1 MERREL
7 KTKSFRKV
15 LTTSATCIV
24 LATSFAGG
32 TLRVWA
38 DKYYGWNDIDSRSE
52 SPFFL
57 YVTPVTESQRKRDII
72 VYCFNRNLDW
82 PTNWESYV
90 PKPSDLPI
98 YNKLTGT
105 AELFKSKATKPRE
118 VADIEKS
125 LVSVLSKGYPSH
137 NLSQFN
143 INEESARK
151 VTQLAIWYFSDSLTD
166 PQSVLH
172 TKLNTDEE
180 KAFQY
185 LIKEDHVVSNKTL
198 DLYIHE
204 AGYTKYQNLL
214 GSTLIP
220 KTPEKPSS
228 ESVTQSNLILLEQ
241 ENHSGTISGGSGNTE
256 TEENTPHL
264 MGIGGGLAGE
274 SGENTPKP
282 GETGGHSP
290 IVEENYGSTEEF
302 HGNSEIISETED
314 TNPGIILGGSGNVE
328 THEDTR
334 NPHLMG
340 LGGGLAGESGETT
353 PKPGQTGGHGPIIE
367 TTEDTQK
374 GMSGQSGGTIE
385 SENTKKPE
393 VMIGGQGQTIETT
406 EDTQKGMSG
415 QSGGTIESEN
425 TKKPEVMIG
434 GQGQT
439 IETTE
444 DTQKGM
450 SGQSGGTI
458 ESEDTKKPEVMIGG
472 QGQII
477 DFSENTQ
484 SGMSGQS
491 GDTTVIEDTKK
502 SEIIIG
508 GQGQII
514 DFSEDTQPG
523 MSGQS
528 GGTTIVEDT
537 KKPTPKPKPAP
548 APIVNDEKPNKGTQ
562 LPQTND
568 MKQLTLSIIGAM
580 SMLLVLCLSLFKRP
594 SKKD

>member
-1 MERREL
+1 M

-38 DKYYGWNDIDSRSE
+38 EQLYYGWNDGTRQY

-57 YVTPVTESQRKRDII
+57 YATPTTESQRKLETI
-72 VYCFNRNLDW
+72 VYCFNRNNHW
-82 PTNWESYV
+82 PDNWESSRTS
-90 PKPSDLPI
+90 PTSLPL
-98 YNKLTGT
+98 YNKEVGT
-105 AELFKSKATKPRE
+105 NELFKKTATTPKKS
-118 VADIEKS
+118 DKLIES
-125 LVSVLSKGYPSH
+125 LIVVLSKGYPNVKH
-137 NLSQFN
+137 IENLREDQS
-143 INEESARK
+143 RK
-151 VTQLAIWYFSDSLTD
+151 ITQLAIWYFSDSFSKEHFRTTYGLTSKED
-166 PQSVLH
+166 QALQ
-172 TKLNTDEE
+172 N
-180 KAFQY
+180 
-185 LIKEDHVVSNKTL
+185 LIKAGENPDLSEAQKKQTL
-198 DLYIHE
+198 DLYIYKSGGT
-204 AGYTKYQNLL
+204 GYSGGYQNLL

-220 KTPEKPSS
+220 RIDGFGGQNHHKLDGLKGELPGLSGEAGAPEKPG
-228 ESVTQSNLILLEQ
+228 TFGKNDKPLNGLE
-241 ENHSGTISGGSGNTE
+241 GGKTDLPDGEKGEAGPPATPQKPNDPLQGLEGGN
-256 TEENTPHL
+256 
-264 MGIGGGLAGE
+264 
-274 SGENTPKP
+274 
-282 GETGGHSP
+282 SP
-290 IVEENYGSTEEF
+290 IVEQNYGSTEGY
-302 HGNSEIISETED
+302 HGQSGILEETED
-314 TNPGIILGGSGNVE
+314 TNPPGIILGGSGNVE

-334 NPHLMG
+334 DPHLMG

-353 PKPGQTGGHGPIIE
+353 PKPGQT
-367 TTEDTQK
+367 
-374 GMSGQSGGTIE
+374 
-385 SENTKKPE
+385 
-393 VMIGGQGQTIETT
+393 
-406 EDTQKGMSG
+406 
-415 QSGGTIESEN
+415 
-425 TKKPEVMIG
+425 G

-502 SEIIIG
+502 SEIITG

-537 KKPTPKPKPAP
+537 QKPTPKPKPAP

-562 LPQTND
+562 LPQTSD

>member
-1 MERREL
+1 M

-38 DKYYGWNDIDSRSE
+38 EQLYYGWNDGTRQS
-52 SPFFL
+52 SPYFL
-57 YVTPVTESQRKRDII
+57 YVTPTEKPIRSTDIKYI
-72 VYCFNRNLDW
+72 VYCFNRNKKW
-82 PTNWESYV
+82 PDNWEEV
-90 PKPSDLPI
+90 NIRKNPTELKLPI
-98 YNKLTGT
+98 YDKKEGT
-105 AELFKSKATKPRE
+105 NELFVHEASKPRAT
-118 VADIEKS
+118 VNMDKS
-125 LVSVLSKGYPSH
+125 LVAILSKGFP
-137 NLSQFN
+137 NNTELLSKYMLTN
-143 INEESARK
+143 ESARI
-151 VTQLAIWYFSDSLTD
+151 VTQLAIWYFSDSENNPESVIT
-166 PQSVLH
+166 QS
-172 TKLNTDEE
+172 LNQKELE
-180 KAFQY
+180 ALKY
-185 LIKEDHVVSNKTL
+185 LIEVGKNPQLSEAEQKQTL
-198 DLYIHE
+198 DIYVYNSG
-204 AGYTKYQNLL
+204 GYYGRDYQNLL
-214 GSTLIP
+214 GSSLIP
-220 KTPEKPSS
+220 KKEKPSS

-290 IVEENYGSTEEF
+290 IVEENYGSTEGY
-302 HGNSEIISETED
+302 HGQSGILEETED
-314 TNPGIILGGSGNVE
+314 TNPPGITLGGSGNVE

-334 NPHLMG
+334 DPHLMG

-353 PKPGQTGGHGPIIE
+353 PKPGETGGHGPIIE
-367 TTEDTQK
+367 TTEDTQH
-374 GMSGQSGGTIE
+374 GMSGNSGGAVE
-385 SENTKKPE
+385 SEDTKKPE
-393 VMIGGQGQTIETT
+393 VL
-406 EDTQKGMSG
+406 
-415 QSGGTIESEN
+415 
-425 TKKPEVMIG
+425 IG

-537 KKPTPKPKPAP
+537 KKPTPKPKPSP

>member
-38 DKYYGWNDIDSRSE
+38 EQLYYGWNDGTRQN

-57 YVTPVTESQRKRDII
+57 YVSPKNAPKRELKDDYV
-72 VYCFNRNLDW
+72 VYCFNRDREWPENWYDGKTFEETQLDYKFKL
-82 PTNWESYV
+82 PLYQKLKGN
-90 PKPSDLPI
+90 SDV
-98 YNKLTGT
+98 
-105 AELFKSKATKPRE
+105 FKHNASNPRP
-118 VADIEKS
+118 VSNIEKS
-125 LVSVLSKGYPSH
+125 LVTVLMKGYPTVKKIQG
-137 NLSQFN
+137 LS
-143 INEESARK
+143 ETSSRK
-151 VTQLAIWYFSDSLTD
+151 ITQLAIWFFSDSQNDPDAYLQPSEKLTR
-166 PQSVLH
+166 
-172 TKLNTDEE
+172 EE
-180 KAFQY
+180 RTAFNSLVEEGKKAGETLGSTGNY
-185 LIKEDHVVSNKTL
+185 TL
-198 DLYIHE
+198 DIYITTDKN
-204 AGYTKYQNLL
+204 YNQKQYQNLL
-214 GSTLIP
+214 GSHVIP
-220 KTPEKPSS
+220 KKDNTP
-228 ESVTQSNLILLEQ
+228 NL
-241 ENHSGTISGGSGNTE
+241 HGSGPKLNGE
-256 TEENTPHL
+256 
-264 MGIGGGLAGE
+264 IGGKTEFPNSIG
-274 SGENTPKP
+274 
-282 GETGGHSP
+282 GETRYPNDEKGEAGPPTTPQKPNDPLQGLEGGHSP
-290 IVEENYGSTEEF
+290 IVEQNYGSTEGY
-302 HGNSEIISETED
+302 HGQSGILEETED
-314 TNPGIILGGSGNVE
+314 TNPPGITLGGSGNVE

-353 PKPGQTGGHGPIIE
+353 PKPEEIGGHGPI
-367 TTEDTQK
+367 
-374 GMSGQSGGTIE
+374 
-385 SENTKKPE
+385 
-393 VMIGGQGQTIETT
+393 IETT

-562 LPQTND
+562 LPQTSEF
-568 MKQLTLSIIGAM
+568 KQLTLSIIGAM
-580 SMLLVLCLSLFKRP
+580 SMLLVLGLSLFKRP
-594 SKKD
+594 PKKD

>member
-1 MERREL
+1 M

-38 DKYYGWNDIDSRSE
+38 EQLYYGWNDGTRQY

-57 YVTPVTESQRKRDII
+57 YATPTTESQRKLETI
-72 VYCFNRNLDW
+72 VYCFNRNNHW
-82 PTNWESYV
+82 PDNWESSRTS
-90 PKPSDLPI
+90 PTSLPL
-98 YNKLTGT
+98 YNKEVGT
-105 AELFKSKATKPRE
+105 NELFKKTATTPKKS
-118 VADIEKS
+118 DKLIES
-125 LVSVLSKGYPSH
+125 LIVVLSKGYPNVKH
-137 NLSQFN
+137 IENLREDQS
-143 INEESARK
+143 RK
-151 VTQLAIWYFSDSLTD
+151 ITQLAIWYFSDSFSKEHFRTTYGLTSKED
-166 PQSVLH
+166 QALQ
-172 TKLNTDEE
+172 N
-180 KAFQY
+180 
-185 LIKEDHVVSNKTL
+185 LIKAGENPDLSEAQKKQTL
-198 DLYIHE
+198 DLYIYKSGGT
-204 AGYTKYQNLL
+204 GYSGGYQNLL

-220 KTPEKPSS
+220 RIDGFGGQNHHKLDGLKGELPGLSGEAGAPEKPG
-228 ESVTQSNLILLEQ
+228 TFGKNDKPLNGLE
-241 ENHSGTISGGSGNTE
+241 GGKTDLPDGEKGEAGPPATPQKPNDPLQGLEGGN
-256 TEENTPHL
+256 
-264 MGIGGGLAGE
+264 
-274 SGENTPKP
+274 
-282 GETGGHSP
+282 SP
-290 IVEENYGSTEEF
+290 IVEQNYGSTEGY
-302 HGNSEIISETED
+302 HGQSGILEETED
-314 TNPGIILGGSGNVE
+314 TNPPGIILGGSGNVE

-334 NPHLMG
+334 DPHLMG

-353 PKPGQTGGHGPIIE
+353 PKPGQTGGHGPI
-367 TTEDTQK
+367 
-374 GMSGQSGGTIE
+374 
-385 SENTKKPE
+385 
-393 VMIGGQGQTIETT
+393 IETT

-502 SEIIIG
+502 SEIITG

-537 KKPTPKPKPAP
+537 QKPTPKPKPAP

-562 LPQTND
+562 LPQTSD

>member
-1 MERREL
+1 
-7 KTKSFRKV
+7 
-15 LTTSATCIV
+15 
-24 LATSFAGG
+24 
-32 TLRVWA
+32 
-38 DKYYGWNDIDSRSE
+38 
-52 SPFFL
+52 
-57 YVTPVTESQRKRDII
+57 
-72 VYCFNRNLDW
+72 
-82 PTNWESYV
+82 
-90 PKPSDLPI
+90 
-98 YNKLTGT
+98 
-105 AELFKSKATKPRE
+105 
-118 VADIEKS
+118 
-125 LVSVLSKGYPSH
+125 
-137 NLSQFN
+137 
-143 INEESARK
+143 
-151 VTQLAIWYFSDSLTD
+151 
-166 PQSVLH
+166 
-172 TKLNTDEE
+172 
-180 KAFQY
+180 
-185 LIKEDHVVSNKTL
+185 
-198 DLYIHE
+198 
-204 AGYTKYQNLL
+204 
-214 GSTLIP
+214 
-220 KTPEKPSS
+220 
-228 ESVTQSNLILLEQ
+228 
-241 ENHSGTISGGSGNTE
+241 
-256 TEENTPHL
+256 
-264 MGIGGGLAGE
+264 
-274 SGENTPKP
+274 KP

-374 GMSGQSGGTIE
+374 GMSGQSG
-385 SENTKKPE
+385 S
-393 VMIGGQGQTIETT
+393 
-406 EDTQKGMSG
+406 
-415 QSGGTIESEN
+415 TIESEN

-491 GDTTVIEDTKK
+491 GDTTIVEDTKK

-514 DFSEDTQPG
+514 DFSENTQPG

-528 GGTTIVEDT
+528 GDTTIVEDT

-548 APIVNDEKPNKGTQ
+548 IVNDEKPNKGTH
-562 LPQTND
+562 LPQTSEF
-568 MKQLTLSIIGAM
+568 KQLTLSIIGAM
-580 SMLLVLCLSLFKRP
+580 SMLLVLGLSLFKRP

>member
-1 MERREL
+1 M

-38 DKYYGWNDIDSRSE
+38 EQLYYGWNDGTRQY

-57 YVTPVTESQRKRDII
+57 YATPTTESQRKLETI
-72 VYCFNRNLDW
+72 VYCFNRNNHW
-82 PTNWESYV
+82 PDNWESSRTS
-90 PKPSDLPI
+90 PTSLPL
-98 YNKLTGT
+98 YNKEVGT
-105 AELFKSKATKPRE
+105 NELFKKTATTPKKS
-118 VADIEKS
+118 DKLIES
-125 LVSVLSKGYPSH
+125 LIVVLSKGYPNVKH
-137 NLSQFN
+137 IENLREDQS
-143 INEESARK
+143 RK
-151 VTQLAIWYFSDSLTD
+151 ITQLAIWYFSDSFSKEHFRTTYGLT
-166 PQSVLH
+166 S
-172 TKLNTDEE
+172 EE
-180 KAFQY
+180 DQALQN
-185 LIKEDHVVSNKTL
+185 LIKAGENPDLSEAQKKQTL
-198 DLYIHE
+198 DLYIYKSGGT
-204 AGYTKYQNLL
+204 GYSGGYQNLL

-220 KTPEKPSS
+220 RIDGFGGQNHHKLDGLKGELPGLSGEAGAPEKPG
-228 ESVTQSNLILLEQ
+228 TFGKNDKPLNGLE
-241 ENHSGTISGGSGNTE
+241 GGKTDLPDGEKGEAGPPATPQKPNDPLQGLEGGN
-256 TEENTPHL
+256 
-264 MGIGGGLAGE
+264 
-274 SGENTPKP
+274 
-282 GETGGHSP
+282 SP
-290 IVEENYGSTEEF
+290 IVEQNYGSTEGY
-302 HGNSEIISETED
+302 HGQSGILEETED
-314 TNPGIILGGSGNVE
+314 TNPPGIILGGSGNVE

-334 NPHLMG
+334 DPHLMG

-353 PKPGQTGGHGPIIE
+353 PKPGQTGGHGPI
-367 TTEDTQK
+367 
-374 GMSGQSGGTIE
+374 
-385 SENTKKPE
+385 
-393 VMIGGQGQTIETT
+393 IETT

-502 SEIIIG
+502 SEIITG

-537 KKPTPKPKPAP
+537 QKPTPKPKPAP

-562 LPQTND
+562 LPQTSD

>member
-1 MERREL
+1 M

-38 DKYYGWNDIDSRSE
+38 EQLYYGWNDGTRQS
-52 SPFFL
+52 SPYFL
-57 YVTPVTESQRKRDII
+57 YVTPTEKPIRSTDIKYI
-72 VYCFNRNLDW
+72 VYCFNRNKKW
-82 PTNWESYV
+82 PDNWEEV
-90 PKPSDLPI
+90 NIRKNPTELKLPI
-98 YNKLTGT
+98 YDKKEGT
-105 AELFKSKATKPRE
+105 NELFVHEASKPRAT
-118 VADIEKS
+118 VNMDKS
-125 LVSVLSKGYPSH
+125 LVAILSKGFP
-137 NLSQFN
+137 NNTELLSKYMLTN
-143 INEESARK
+143 ESARI
-151 VTQLAIWYFSDSLTD
+151 VTQLAIWYFSDSENNPESVIT
-166 PQSVLH
+166 QS
-172 TKLNTDEE
+172 LNQKELE
-180 KAFQY
+180 ALKY
-185 LIKEDHVVSNKTL
+185 LIEVGKNPQLSEAEQKQTL
-198 DLYIHE
+198 DIYVYNSG
-204 AGYTKYQNLL
+204 GYYGRDYQNLL
-214 GSTLIP
+214 GSSLIP
-220 KTPEKPSS
+220 KKEKPSS

-290 IVEENYGSTEEF
+290 IVEENYGSTEGY
-302 HGNSEIISETED
+302 HGQSGILEETED
-314 TNPGIILGGSGNVE
+314 TNPPGITLGGSGNVE

-334 NPHLMG
+334 DPHLMG

-353 PKPGQTGGHGPIIE
+353 PKPGETGGHGPIIE
-367 TTEDTQK
+367 TTEDTQH
-374 GMSGQSGGTIE
+374 GMSGNSGGAVE
-385 SENTKKPE
+385 SEDTKKPE
-393 VMIGGQGQTIETT
+393 VL
-406 EDTQKGMSG
+406 
-415 QSGGTIESEN
+415 
-425 TKKPEVMIG
+425 IG

>member
-1 MERREL
+1 MERRKL

-38 DKYYGWNDIDSRSE
+38 EQLYYGWNDGTGDGRPS
-52 SPFFL
+52 FL
-57 YVTPVTESQRKRDII
+57 YVTPVTENTRQLNKI
-72 VYCFNRNLDW
+72 VYCFNKTLHW
-82 PTNWESYV
+82 PDNWEAHV
-90 PKPSDLPI
+90 PKPTTLPL
-98 YNKLTGT
+98 YDREDGT
-105 AELFKSKATKPRE
+105 EDLFKSRSSKFRTGIKNIV
-118 VADIEKS
+118 VA
-125 LVSVLSKGYPSH
+125 LVAVLQNGYP
-137 NLSQFN
+137 NKKVDKLS
-143 INEESARK
+143 IESNKK
-151 VTQLAIWYFSDSLTD
+151 VTQLAIWYFSDSMEETYLS
-166 PQSVLH
+166 QEYS
-172 TKLNTDEE
+172 LNSDE
-180 KAFQY
+180 KSTLKY
-185 LIKEDHVVSNKTL
+185 LIKMGTEASESNQSLGQTL
-198 DLYIHE
+198 DLYTYVS
-204 AGYTKYQNLL
+204 GGGDYNDRKPYQHLL
-214 GSTLIP
+214 GSSLIP
-220 KTPEKPSS
+220 KKEKPSP
-228 ESVTQSNLILLEQ
+228 ESVTQSNLIELSFE
-241 ENHSGTISGGSGNTE
+241 GVTE
-256 TEENTPHL
+256 THSTTNSHTLEGSSNKLTLEESPKVPKII
-264 MGIGGGLAGE
+264 IGQGGPLLGE
-274 SGENTPKP
+274 E
-282 GETGGHSP
+282 GGNSP
-290 IVEENYGSTEEF
+290 IVEQNYGSTEGY
-302 HGNSEIISETED
+302 HGQSGILEETED
-314 TNPGIILGGSGNVE
+314 TNPPGIILGGSGNVE

-334 NPHLMG
+334 DPHLMG

-393 VMIGGQGQTIETT
+393 VMIGGQGQTT
-406 EDTQKGMSG
+406 
-415 QSGGTIESEN
+415 
-425 TKKPEVMIG
+425 
-434 GQGQT
+434 
-439 IETTE
+439 ETTE

-484 SGMSGQS
+484 SGMYGQS

-548 APIVNDEKPNKGTQ
+548 APIVNDEKPNKGTH
-562 LPQTND
+562 LPQTSD
-568 MKQLTLSIIGAM
+568 MKQLILSIIGAM

>member
-1 MERREL
+1 M

-38 DKYYGWNDIDSRSE
+38 EQLYYGWNDGTRQY

-57 YVTPVTESQRKRDII
+57 YATPTTESQRKLETI
-72 VYCFNRNLDW
+72 VYCFNRNNHW
-82 PTNWESYV
+82 PDNWESSRTS
-90 PKPSDLPI
+90 PTSLPL
-98 YNKLTGT
+98 YNKEVGT
-105 AELFKSKATKPRE
+105 NELFKKTATTPKKS
-118 VADIEKS
+118 DKLIES
-125 LVSVLSKGYPSH
+125 LIVVLSKGYPNVKH
-137 NLSQFN
+137 IENLREDQS
-143 INEESARK
+143 RK
-151 VTQLAIWYFSDSLTD
+151 ITQLAIWYFSDSFSKEHFRTTYGLT
-166 PQSVLH
+166 S
-172 TKLNTDEE
+172 EE
-180 KAFQY
+180 DQALQN
-185 LIKEDHVVSNKTL
+185 LIKAGENPDLSEAQKKQTL
-198 DLYIHE
+198 DLYIYKSGGT
-204 AGYTKYQNLL
+204 GYSGGYQNLL

-220 KTPEKPSS
+220 RIDGFGGQNHHKLDGLKGELPGLSGEAGAPEKPG
-228 ESVTQSNLILLEQ
+228 TFGKNDKPLNGLE
-241 ENHSGTISGGSGNTE
+241 GGKTDLPDGEKGEAGPPATPQKPNDPLQGLEGGN
-256 TEENTPHL
+256 
-264 MGIGGGLAGE
+264 
-274 SGENTPKP
+274 
-282 GETGGHSP
+282 SP
-290 IVEENYGSTEEF
+290 IVEQNYGSTEGY
-302 HGNSEIISETED
+302 HGQSGILEETED
-314 TNPGIILGGSGNVE
+314 TNPPGIILGGSGNVE

-334 NPHLMG
+334 DPHLMG

-353 PKPGQTGGHGPIIE
+353 PKPGQTGGHGPI
-367 TTEDTQK
+367 
-374 GMSGQSGGTIE
+374 
-385 SENTKKPE
+385 
-393 VMIGGQGQTIETT
+393 IETT

-502 SEIIIG
+502 SEIITG

-528 GGTTIVEDT
+528 GG
-537 KKPTPKPKPAP
+537 
-548 APIVNDEKPNKGTQ
+548 
-562 LPQTND
+562 
-568 MKQLTLSIIGAM
+568 
-580 SMLLVLCLSLFKRP
+580 
-594 SKKD
+594 

>member
-38 DKYYGWNDIDSRSE
+38 EQYYGWNDIDSRSE

-220 KTPEKPSS
+220 KIPEKPHLGGFSGH
-228 ESVTQSNLILLEQ
+228 NGNGLNGLE
-241 ENHSGTISGGSGNTE
+241 GGSSGSQE
-256 TEENTPHL
+256 THEDGKKGLVGFH
-264 MGIGGGLAGE
+264 GGLSGSEGKRDNLPGLKGEAGAPD
-274 SGENTPKP
+274 TPQKP
-282 GETGGHSP
+282 NDPLQGLEGGNSP
-290 IVEENYGSTEEF
+290 IVEQNYGSTEGY
-302 HGNSEIISETED
+302 HGQSGILEETED
-314 TNPGIILGGSGNVE
+314 TNPPGIILGGSGNVE

-340 LGGGLAGESGETT
+340 IGGGLAGESGETT
-353 PKPGQTGGHGPIIE
+353 PKPGQTGGQGPVIE

-406 EDTQKGMSG
+406 EDTQHGMSG
-415 QSGGTIESEN
+415 NSGGA
-425 TKKPEVMIG
+425 V
-434 GQGQT
+434 
-439 IETTE
+439 
-444 DTQKGM
+444 
-450 SGQSGGTI
+450 
-458 ESEDTKKPEVMIGG
+458 ESEDTKKPEILIGG

-562 LPQTND
+562 LPQTSD

>member
-1 MERREL
+1 M

-38 DKYYGWNDIDSRSE
+38 DKYYGWDDGTRRS
-52 SPFFL
+52 SPSFL
-57 YVTPVTESQRKRDII
+57 YVTPTEKPIRSTDIKYI
-72 VYCFNRNLDW
+72 VYCFNRNKKW
-82 PTNWESYV
+82 PDNWEEV
-90 PKPSDLPI
+90 NIRKNPTELKLPI
-98 YNKLTGT
+98 YDKKEGT
-105 AELFKSKATKPRE
+105 NELFVHEASKPRAT
-118 VADIEKS
+118 VNMDKS
-125 LVSVLSKGYPSH
+125 LVAILSKGFP
-137 NLSQFN
+137 NNTELLSKYMLTN
-143 INEESARK
+143 ESARI
-151 VTQLAIWYFSDSLTD
+151 VTQLAIWYFSDSENNPESVIT
-166 PQSVLH
+166 QS
-172 TKLNTDEE
+172 LNQKELE
-180 KAFQY
+180 ALKY
-185 LIKEDHVVSNKTL
+185 LIEVGKNPQLSEAEQKQTL
-198 DLYIHE
+198 DIYVYNSG
-204 AGYTKYQNLL
+204 GYYGRDYQNLL
-214 GSTLIP
+214 GSSLIP
-220 KTPEKPSS
+220 KKEKPSS

-290 IVEENYGSTEEF
+290 IVEENYGSTEGY
-302 HGNSEIISETED
+302 HGQSGILEETED
-314 TNPGIILGGSGNVE
+314 TNPPGITLGGSGNVE

-353 PKPGQTGGHGPIIE
+353 PKPEEIGGHGPII
-367 TTEDTQK
+367 K
-374 GMSGQSGGTIE
+374 
-385 SENTKKPE
+385 
-393 VMIGGQGQTIETT
+393 TT

-562 LPQTND
+562 LPQTSEF
-568 MKQLTLSIIGAM
+568 KQLTLSIIGAM
-580 SMLLVLCLSLFKRP
+580 SMLLVLGLSLFKRP

>member
-1 MERREL
+1 M

-38 DKYYGWNDIDSRSE
+38 EQLYYGWNDGTRQY

-57 YVTPVTESQRKRDII
+57 YATPTTESQRKLETI
-72 VYCFNRNLDW
+72 VYCFNRNNHW
-82 PTNWESYV
+82 PDNWESSRTS
-90 PKPSDLPI
+90 PTSLPL
-98 YNKLTGT
+98 YNKEVGT
-105 AELFKSKATKPRE
+105 NELFKKTATTPKKS
-118 VADIEKS
+118 DKLIES
-125 LVSVLSKGYPSH
+125 LIVVLSKGYPNVKH
-137 NLSQFN
+137 IENLREDQS
-143 INEESARK
+143 RK
-151 VTQLAIWYFSDSLTD
+151 ITQLAIWYFSDSFSKEHFRTTYGLT
-166 PQSVLH
+166 S
-172 TKLNTDEE
+172 EE
-180 KAFQY
+180 DQALQN
-185 LIKEDHVVSNKTL
+185 LIKAGENPDLSEAQKKQTL
-198 DLYIHE
+198 DLYIYKSGGT
-204 AGYTKYQNLL
+204 GYSGGYQNLL

-220 KTPEKPSS
+220 RIDGFGGQNHHKLDGLKGELPGLSGEAGAPEKPG
-228 ESVTQSNLILLEQ
+228 TFGKNDKPLNGLE
-241 ENHSGTISGGSGNTE
+241 GGKTDLPDGEKGEAGPPQKPNDPLQGLEGGN
-256 TEENTPHL
+256 
-264 MGIGGGLAGE
+264 
-274 SGENTPKP
+274 
-282 GETGGHSP
+282 SP
-290 IVEENYGSTEEF
+290 IVEQNYGSTEGY
-302 HGNSEIISETED
+302 HGQSGILEETED
-314 TNPGIILGGSGNVE
+314 TNPPGITLGGSGNVE

-353 PKPGQTGGHGPIIE
+353 PKPGQTGGHGPI
-367 TTEDTQK
+367 
-374 GMSGQSGGTIE
+374 
-385 SENTKKPE
+385 
-393 VMIGGQGQTIETT
+393 IETT

-562 LPQTND
+562 LPQTSD

>member
-1 MERREL
+1 M

-38 DKYYGWNDIDSRSE
+38 EQLYYGWNDGTRQY

-57 YVTPVTESQRKRDII
+57 YATPTTESQRKLETI
-72 VYCFNRNLDW
+72 VYCFNRNNHW
-82 PTNWESYV
+82 PDNWESSRTS
-90 PKPSDLPI
+90 PTSLPL
-98 YNKLTGT
+98 YNKEVGT
-105 AELFKSKATKPRE
+105 NELFKKTATTPKKS
-118 VADIEKS
+118 DKLIES
-125 LVSVLSKGYPSH
+125 LIVVLSKGYPNVKH
-137 NLSQFN
+137 IENLREDQS
-143 INEESARK
+143 RK
-151 VTQLAIWYFSDSLTD
+151 ITQLAIWYFSDSFSKEHFRTTYGLTSKED
-166 PQSVLH
+166 QALQ
-172 TKLNTDEE
+172 N
-180 KAFQY
+180 
-185 LIKEDHVVSNKTL
+185 LIKAGENPDLSEAQKKQTL
-198 DLYIHE
+198 DLYIYKSGGT
-204 AGYTKYQNLL
+204 GYSGGYQNLL

-220 KTPEKPSS
+220 RIDGFGGQNHHKLDGLKGELPGLSGEAGAPEKPG
-228 ESVTQSNLILLEQ
+228 TFGKNDKPLNGLE
-241 ENHSGTISGGSGNTE
+241 GGKTDLPDGEKGEAGPPATPQKPNDPLQGLEGGN
-256 TEENTPHL
+256 
-264 MGIGGGLAGE
+264 
-274 SGENTPKP
+274 
-282 GETGGHSP
+282 SP
-290 IVEENYGSTEEF
+290 IVEQNYGSTEGY
-302 HGNSEIISETED
+302 HGQSGILEETED
-314 TNPGIILGGSGNVE
+314 TNPPGIILGGSGNVE

-334 NPHLMG
+334 DPHLMG

-353 PKPGQTGGHGPIIE
+353 PKPGQTGGHGPI
-367 TTEDTQK
+367 
-374 GMSGQSGGTIE
+374 
-385 SENTKKPE
+385 
-393 VMIGGQGQTIETT
+393 IETT

-548 APIVNDEKPNKGTQ
+548 APIVNDEKPNKGTH
-562 LPQTND
+562 LPQTSEF
-568 MKQLTLSIIGAM
+568 KQLTLSIIGAM

>member
-38 DKYYGWNDIDSRSE
+38 EQLYYGWNDGTRRD

-57 YVTPVTESQRKRDII
+57 YVSPQNDPKRELKDECI
-72 VYCFNRNLDW
+72 VYCFNRDREWPENWYDGKTFEETQLDYKFKL
-82 PTNWESYV
+82 PLYKKLKGN
-90 PKPSDLPI
+90 SDV
-98 YNKLTGT
+98 
-105 AELFKSKATKPRE
+105 FKHNASNPRP
-118 VADIEKS
+118 VSNIEKS
-125 LVSVLSKGYPSH
+125 LVTVLMKGYPTVKKIQG
-137 NLSQFN
+137 LS
-143 INEESARK
+143 ETSSRK
-151 VTQLAIWYFSDSLTD
+151 VTQLAIWFFSDNQNDPDAYLQPSEKLTQEERAAFNSL
-166 PQSVLH
+166 V
-172 TKLNTDEE
+172 EE
-180 KAFQY
+180 GKKAGESQDSTGDY
-185 LIKEDHVVSNKTL
+185 TL
-198 DLYIHE
+198 DI
-204 AGYTKYQNLL
+204 YTTTETNYNKKQYQNLL
-214 GSTLIP
+214 GSHVIP
-220 KTPEKPSS
+220 KKEDIP
-228 ESVTQSNLILLEQ
+228 NL
-241 ENHSGTISGGSGNTE
+241 SGSGPKLNGEIGGRTE
-256 TEENTPHL
+256 LPNSTGGETRYPNGEKGEAGAPNTPQKPNDPL
-264 MGIGGGLAGE
+264 QGLEGG
-274 SGENTPKP
+274 N
-282 GETGGHSP
+282 SP
-290 IVEENYGSTEEF
+290 IVEQNYGSTEGY
-302 HGNSEIISETED
+302 HGQSGILEETED
-314 TNPGIILGGSGNVE
+314 TNPPGITLGGSGNVE
-328 THEDTR
+328 MHEDTR
-334 NPHLMG
+334 DPHLMG

-353 PKPGQTGGHGPIIE
+353 PKPGETGGHGPIIE
-367 TTEDTQK
+367 TTEDTQH
-374 GMSGQSGGTIE
+374 GMSGNSGGAVE
-385 SENTKKPE
+385 SEDTKKPE
-393 VMIGGQGQTIETT
+393 VL
-406 EDTQKGMSG
+406 
-415 QSGGTIESEN
+415 
-425 TKKPEVMIG
+425 IG

-548 APIVNDEKPNKGTQ
+548 APIVNDEKPNKGTH
-562 LPQTND
+562 LPQTSEF
-568 MKQLTLSIIGAM
+568 KQLTLSIIGAM

>member
-38 DKYYGWNDIDSRSE
+38 EQLYYGWEDQTRST

-57 YVTPVTESQRKRDII
+57 YATPQNDPKRELKNEFV
-72 VYCFNRNLDW
+72 VYCFNRNLHW
-82 PTNWESYV
+82 PDLWQSGMQR
-90 PKPSDLPI
+90 PSDLPL
-98 YNKLTGT
+98 YEKLKGT
-105 AELFKSKATKPRE
+105 IDLFTSKAYKPRK
-118 VADIEKS
+118 VDDIEKT
-125 LVSVLSKGYPSH
+125 LVAVLSQGYP
-137 NLSQFN
+137 NVLSVKGLDAN
-143 INEESARK
+143 SSRK
-151 VTQLAIWYFSDSLTD
+151 VTQLAIWYFSDSVD
-166 PQSVLH
+166 HPESVI
-172 TKLNTDEE
+172 TEQLNE
-180 KAFQY
+180 KEKEALYY
-185 LIKEDHVVSNKTL
+185 LIGIGNNAKNYTSEGKTL
-198 DLYIHE
+198 NLYEYKSGGHWRS
-204 AGYTKYQNLL
+204 GYQHLL
-214 GSTLIP
+214 GSSLIP
-220 KTPEKPSS
+220 KIDGFGG
-228 ESVTQSNLILLEQ
+228 Q
-241 ENHSGTISGGSGNTE
+241 NH
-256 TEENTPHL
+256 HKL
-264 MGIGGGLAGE
+264 DGLKGE
-274 SGENTPKP
+274 LPGLSGEAGAPDKP
-282 GETGGHSP
+282 GTFGKNDKPLNGLEGGQPNSP
-290 IVEENYGSTEEF
+290 E
-302 HGNSEIISETED
+302 
-314 TNPGIILGGSGNVE
+314 LGGEAGAPDKPGTFGKNDKPLNGLEGGQPNSPE
-328 THEDTR
+328 
-334 NPHLMG
+334 
-340 LGGGLAGESGETT
+340 LGGEAGAPDKPGTFGKNDKPLNGLEGEQ
-353 PKPGQTGGHGPIIE
+353 PDLPGQTGGQGPI
-367 TTEDTQK
+367 
-374 GMSGQSGGTIE
+374 
-385 SENTKKPE
+385 
-393 VMIGGQGQTIETT
+393 IETT

-528 GGTTIVEDT
+528 GDTTIVEDT
-537 KKPTPKPKPAP
+537 KKPTPKPKP

-562 LPQTND
+562 LPQTSEF
-568 MKQLTLSIIGAM
+568 KQLTLSIIGAM
-580 SMLLVLCLSLFKRP
+580 SMLLVLGLSLFKRP

>member
-38 DKYYGWNDIDSRSE
+38 EQYYGWTDINSRAE

-57 YVTPVTESQRKRDII
+57 YVTPKNNPKRELKNAYV
-72 VYCFNRNLDW
+72 VYCFNRDKKW
-82 PTNWESYV
+82 PANWEEVNNYR
-90 PKPSDLPI
+90 KPNELDLPI
-98 YNKLTGT
+98 YDKRIGT
-105 AELFKSKATKPRE
+105 NQLFIKEASHPRLKI
-118 VADIEKS
+118 DMEKS
-125 LVSVLSKGYPSH
+125 LVAILSKGFPNNSTELISKYKLD
-137 NLSQFN
+137 NN
-143 INEESARK
+143 SARV
-151 VTQLAIWYFSDSLTD
+151 VTQLAIWYFSDSVND
-166 PQSVLH
+166 PESVLRQRL
-172 TKLNTDEE
+172 KENESQAL
-180 KAFQY
+180 KY
-185 LIKEDHVVSNKTL
+185 LISVGEHPQLSQAEQKQTL
-198 DLYIHE
+198 DIYVYNSG
-204 AGYTKYQNLL
+204 GYYGKDYQNLL
-214 GSTLIP
+214 GSSLVP
-220 KTPEKPSS
+220 KEEKPSS

-241 ENHSGTISGGSGNTE
+241 NNHSDIISGGSGNTE
-256 TEENTPHL
+256 TEEDTPHL

-274 SGENTPKP
+274 SGETAPKP

-290 IVEENYGSTEEF
+290 IIEENYGGTEEF

-340 LGGGLAGESGETT
+340 IGGGLAGESGETT
-353 PKPGQTGGHGPIIE
+353 PKPGETGGHGPIIE
-367 TTEDTQK
+367 TTEDTQH
-374 GMSGQSGGTIE
+374 GISGNSGGAIE
-385 SENTKKPE
+385 SEDTKKPE
-393 VMIGGQGQTIETT
+393 VLIGGQGQTIETT
-406 EDTQKGMSG
+406 EDTQHGMSG
-415 QSGGTIESEN
+415 NSGGA
-425 TKKPEVMIG
+425 V
-434 GQGQT
+434 
-439 IETTE
+439 
-444 DTQKGM
+444 
-450 SGQSGGTI
+450 
-458 ESEDTKKPEVMIGG
+458 ESEDTKKPEILIGG

-562 LPQTND
+562 LPQTSD
-568 MKQLTLSIIGAM
+568 MKQLTLSIIGTM

>member
-38 DKYYGWNDIDSRSE
+38 EQLYYGWNDGTRQD

-57 YVTPVTESQRKRDII
+57 YVSPTNEENRKLGTI
-72 VYCFNRNLDW
+72 VYCFNKDMQW
-82 PTNWESYV
+82 PENWEQA
-90 PKPSDLPI
+90 
-98 YNKLTGT
+98 YNKPTDVPDKLPEYTKVEGNNENYLQYSKKISKFNAADT
-105 AELFKSKATKPRE
+105 AS
-118 VADIEKS
+118 V
-125 LVSVLSKGYPSH
+125 LVSLLAKGYPH
-137 NLSQFN
+137 NKTLTSTFGITNDQ
-143 INEESARK
+143 ARI
-151 VTQLAIWYFSDSLTD
+151 VTQLAIWTITDGLTKYEDYKLDTSSDKALKFLLSD
-166 PQSVLH
+166 
-172 TKLNTDEE
+172 LN
-180 KAFQY
+180 
-185 LIKEDHVVSNKTL
+185 NKNNNYTL
-198 DLYIHE
+198 DFYIYKDGSGKKIK
-204 AGYTKYQNLL
+204 GYQHLL
-214 GSTLIP
+214 GSSLIP
-220 KTPEKPSS
+220 KKEKPSP
-228 ESVTQSNLILLEQ
+228 ESVTQSNLIELNFEGVMETHSTTNSYTLEGSSNKHTLEESPKVPKIIMGQGGPLLGE
-241 ENHSGTISGGSGNTE
+241 EGGN
-256 TEENTPHL
+256 
-264 MGIGGGLAGE
+264 
-274 SGENTPKP
+274 
-282 GETGGHSP
+282 SP
-290 IVEENYGSTEEF
+290 IVEQNYGSTEGY
-302 HGNSEIISETED
+302 HGQSGILEETED

-340 LGGGLAGESGETT
+340 IGGGLAGESGETT
-353 PKPGQTGGHGPIIE
+353 PKPEEIGGHGPI
-367 TTEDTQK
+367 
-374 GMSGQSGGTIE
+374 
-385 SENTKKPE
+385 
-393 VMIGGQGQTIETT
+393 IETT

-491 GDTTVIEDTKK
+491 GDTTIVEDTKK

-514 DFSEDTQPG
+514 DFSENTQPG

-528 GGTTIVEDT
+528 GDTTIVEDT

-548 APIVNDEKPNKGTQ
+548 IVNDEKPNKGTH
-562 LPQTND
+562 LPQTSEF
-568 MKQLTLSIIGAM
+568 KQLTLSIIGAM
-580 SMLLVLCLSLFKRP
+580 SMLLVLGLSLFKRP

>member
-1 MERREL
+1 M

-57 YVTPVTESQRKRDII
+57 YVTPVTESQRSPKTI
-72 VYCFNRNLDW
+72 VYCFNRNNYW
-82 PTNWESYV
+82 PDNWETHV
-90 PKPSDLPI
+90 LKPDNLPT

-105 AELFKSKATKPRE
+105 AKLFQNKATKPRS

-125 LVSVLSKGYPSH
+125 LVSVLSKGYPTS
-137 NLSQFN
+137 NLSQFGISN
-143 INEESARK
+143 ESARI
-151 VTQLAIWYFSDSLTD
+151 VTQLAIWYFSDSVND
-166 PQSVLH
+166 PESVLRQR
-172 TKLNTDEE
+172 LGGNES
-180 KAFQY
+180 KALKY
-185 LIKEDHVVSNKTL
+185 LIEVGEKPQLSEAEQKQTL
-198 DLYIHE
+198 DIYVYNSG
-204 AGYTKYQNLL
+204 GYYGRDYQNLL
-214 GSTLIP
+214 GSSLIP
-220 KTPEKPSS
+220 KKEKPSS

-290 IVEENYGSTEEF
+290 IVEENYGSTEGY
-302 HGNSEIISETED
+302 HGQSGILEETED
-314 TNPGIILGGSGNVE
+314 TNPPGITLGGSGNVE

-334 NPHLMG
+334 DPHLMG

-353 PKPGQTGGHGPIIE
+353 PKPGETGGHGPIIE
-367 TTEDTQK
+367 TTEDTQH
-374 GMSGQSGGTIE
+374 GMSGNSGGAVE
-385 SENTKKPE
+385 SEDTKKPE
-393 VMIGGQGQTIETT
+393 VL
-406 EDTQKGMSG
+406 
-415 QSGGTIESEN
+415 
-425 TKKPEVMIG
+425 IG

>member
-1 MERREL
+1 M

-38 DKYYGWNDIDSRSE
+38 EQYYGWNDIDSRSE

-57 YVTPVTESQRKRDII
+57 YVTPKNNPKRELKNAYV
-72 VYCFNRNLDW
+72 VYCFNRDKKW
-82 PTNWESYV
+82 PANWEEVNNYR
-90 PKPSDLPI
+90 KPNELDLPI
-98 YNKLTGT
+98 YDKRIGT
-105 AELFKSKATKPRE
+105 NQLFIKEASHPRLKI
-118 VADIEKS
+118 DMEKS
-125 LVSVLSKGYPSH
+125 LVAILSKGFPNNSTELISKYKLD
-137 NLSQFN
+137 NN
-143 INEESARK
+143 SARV
-151 VTQLAIWYFSDSLTD
+151 VTQLAIWYFSDSVND
-166 PQSVLH
+166 PESVLRQRL
-172 TKLNTDEE
+172 KENESQAL
-180 KAFQY
+180 KY
-185 LIKEDHVVSNKTL
+185 LISVGEHPQLSQAEQKQTL
-198 DLYIHE
+198 DIYVYNSG
-204 AGYTKYQNLL
+204 GYYGKDYQNLL
-214 GSTLIP
+214 GSSLVP
-220 KTPEKPSS
+220 KEEKPSS

-241 ENHSGTISGGSGNTE
+241 NNHSDIISGGSGNTE
-256 TEENTPHL
+256 TEEDTPHL

-274 SGENTPKP
+274 SGETAPKP

-290 IVEENYGSTEEF
+290 IIEENYGGTEEF

-340 LGGGLAGESGETT
+340 IGGGLAGESGETT

-367 TTEDTQK
+367 ITEDTQK

-393 VMIGGQGQTIETT
+393 VLIGGQGQTIETT

-415 QSGGTIESEN
+415 N
-425 TKKPEVMIG
+425 
-434 GQGQT
+434 
-439 IETTE
+439 
-444 DTQKGM
+444 
-450 SGQSGGTI
+450 SGGTI
-458 ESEDTKKPEVMIGG
+458 ESEDTKKPEVLIGG

-491 GDTTVIEDTKK
+491 GDTTVVEDTKK

-548 APIVNDEKPNKGTQ
+548 APIVNDEKPNKGTH
-562 LPQTND
+562 LPQTSEF
-568 MKQLTLSIIGAM
+568 KQLTLSIIGAM

>member
-57 YVTPVTESQRKRDII
+57 YVTPVTESQRSPKTI
-72 VYCFNRNLDW
+72 VYCFNRNNYW
-82 PTNWESYV
+82 PDNWETHV
-90 PKPSDLPI
+90 LKPDNLPT

-105 AELFKSKATKPRE
+105 AKLFQNKATKPRS

-125 LVSVLSKGYPSH
+125 LVSVLSKGYPTS
-137 NLSQFN
+137 NLSQFGISN
-143 INEESARK
+143 ESARI
-151 VTQLAIWYFSDSLTD
+151 VTQLAIWYFSDSVND
-166 PQSVLH
+166 PESVLRQR
-172 TKLNTDEE
+172 LGGNES
-180 KAFQY
+180 KALKY
-185 LIKEDHVVSNKTL
+185 LIEVGEKPQLSEAEQKQTL
-198 DLYIHE
+198 DIYVYNSG
-204 AGYTKYQNLL
+204 GYRRTGYQNLL

-340 LGGGLAGESGETT
+340 IGGGLAGESGETT

-367 TTEDTQK
+367 ITEDTQK

-393 VMIGGQGQTIETT
+393 VLIGGQGQTIETT

-415 QSGGTIESEN
+415 N
-425 TKKPEVMIG
+425 
-434 GQGQT
+434 
-439 IETTE
+439 
-444 DTQKGM
+444 
-450 SGQSGGTI
+450 SGGTI
-458 ESEDTKKPEVMIGG
+458 ESEDTKKPEVLIGG

-548 APIVNDEKPNKGTQ
+548 APIVNDEKPNKGTH
-562 LPQTND
+562 LPQTSEF
-568 MKQLTLSIIGAM
+568 KQLTLSIIGAM

>member
-38 DKYYGWNDIDSRSE
+38 EQYYGWTDINSRAE

-57 YVTPVTESQRKRDII
+57 YVTPKNNPKRELKNAYV
-72 VYCFNRNLDW
+72 VYCFNRDKKW
-82 PTNWESYV
+82 PANWEEVNNYR
-90 PKPSDLPI
+90 KPNELDLPI
-98 YNKLTGT
+98 YDKRIGT
-105 AELFKSKATKPRE
+105 NQLFIKEASHPRLKI
-118 VADIEKS
+118 DMEKS
-125 LVSVLSKGYPSH
+125 LVAILSKGFPNNSTELISKYKLD
-137 NLSQFN
+137 NN
-143 INEESARK
+143 SARV
-151 VTQLAIWYFSDSLTD
+151 VTQLAIWYFSDSVND
-166 PQSVLH
+166 PESVLRQRL
-172 TKLNTDEE
+172 KENESQAL
-180 KAFQY
+180 KY
-185 LIKEDHVVSNKTL
+185 LISVGEHPQLSQAEQKQTL
-198 DLYIHE
+198 DIYVYNSG
-204 AGYTKYQNLL
+204 GYYGKDYQNLL
-214 GSTLIP
+214 GSSLVP
-220 KTPEKPSS
+220 KEEKPSS

-241 ENHSGTISGGSGNTE
+241 NNHSDIISGGSGNTE
-256 TEENTPHL
+256 TEEDTPHL

-274 SGENTPKP
+274 SGETAPKP

-290 IVEENYGSTEEF
+290 IIEENYGGTEEF

-314 TNPGIILGGSGNVE
+314 TNPPGITLGGSGNVE

-353 PKPGQTGGHGPIIE
+353 PKPGQTGGHGPI
-367 TTEDTQK
+367 
-374 GMSGQSGGTIE
+374 
-385 SENTKKPE
+385 
-393 VMIGGQGQTIETT
+393 IETT

-548 APIVNDEKPNKGTQ
+548 APIVNDEKPNKGTH
-562 LPQTND
+562 LPQTSEF
-568 MKQLTLSIIGAM
+568 KQLTLSIIGAM

>member
-38 DKYYGWNDIDSRSE
+38 DKYYGYHDGTRQDP
-52 SPFFL
+52 PFFL
-57 YVTPVTESQRKRDII
+57 YVTPTNDPKRELKDEYV
-72 VYCFNRNLDW
+72 VYCFNRGKEW
-82 PTNWESYV
+82 PEAWEEVWKTY
-90 PKPSDLPI
+90 KPTDLPD
-98 YNKLTGT
+98 KLPEYDKKVGDDDT
-105 AELFKSKATKPRE
+105 FKKA
-118 VADIEKS
+118 ADHARSVSS
-125 LVSVLSKGYPSH
+125 LTSTLVKILSMGYPNNKSELISKYH
-137 NLSQFN
+137 LNDS
-143 INEESARK
+143 SARI
-151 VTQLAIWYFSDSLTD
+151 VTQLAIWYYSDSLDD
-166 PQSVLH
+166 PQKVLRH
-172 TKLNTDEE
+172 GLTSNEQ
-180 KAFQY
+180 KALSA
-185 LIKEDHVVSNKTL
+185 LI
-198 DLYIHE
+198 E
-204 AGYTKYQNLL
+204 AGKMPKIDENQSSTTLNIYVTQDYKPGKRKLYQNLL

-241 ENHSGTISGGSGNTE
+241 NNHSDIISGGSGNTE
-256 TEENTPHL
+256 TEEDTPHL

-274 SGENTPKP
+274 SGETTPKP
-282 GETGGHSP
+282 GQTGGHSP
-290 IVEENYGSTEEF
+290 IVEQNYGGTEEF

-340 LGGGLAGESGETT
+340 IGGGLAGESGETT
-353 PKPGQTGGHGPIIE
+353 PKPGQTGGQGP
-367 TTEDTQK
+367 
-374 GMSGQSGGTIE
+374 
-385 SENTKKPE
+385 
-393 VMIGGQGQTIETT
+393 VIETT

-491 GDTTVIEDTKK
+491 GDTTIVEDTKDPK
-502 SEIIIG
+502 IIIG

-528 GGTTIVEDT
+528 GDTTIVEDT
-537 KKPTPKPKPAP
+537 KKPTPKPKP

-562 LPQTND
+562 LPQTSEF
-568 MKQLTLSIIGAM
+568 KQLTLSIIGAM
-580 SMLLVLCLSLFKRP
+580 SMLLVLGLSLFKRP

>member
-1 MERREL
+1 M

-38 DKYYGWNDIDSRSE
+38 DKYYGWNDGTRRD

-57 YVTPVTESQRKRDII
+57 YVSPQNDPKRELKDECI
-72 VYCFNRNLDW
+72 VYCFNRDKQWPETWGVNRTFSQVQSEVTFKLPLYEKKKGSDEVFKNNAPRFRGTVKNVTAALVAVLKSGYPTVKSINHLD
-82 PTNWESYV
+82 
-90 PKPSDLPI
+90 
-98 YNKLTGT
+98 
-105 AELFKSKATKPRE
+105 A
-118 VADIEKS
+118 EKS
-125 LVSVLSKGYPSH
+125 
-137 NLSQFN
+137 
-143 INEESARK
+143 RK
-151 VTQLAIWYFSDSLTD
+151 VTQLAIWYFSDSENDPDTYLQPSEKLT
-166 PQSVLH
+166 Q
-172 TKLNTDEE
+172 EE
-180 KAFQY
+180 KTAFNSLVEEGKKAGETLSSTGDY
-185 LIKEDHVVSNKTL
+185 TL
-198 DLYIHE
+198 DIYITTDKNY
-204 AGYTKYQNLL
+204 AQKQYQNLL
-214 GSTLIP
+214 GSHVIP
-220 KTPEKPSS
+220 KKDDTP
-228 ESVTQSNLILLEQ
+228 NL
-241 ENHSGTISGGSGNTE
+241 HGSGPKLNGE
-256 TEENTPHL
+256 
-264 MGIGGGLAGE
+264 IGGKTELPNSIGGE
-274 SGENTPKP
+274 SRYPNDEKGEAGPPATPQKP
-282 GETGGHSP
+282 NDPLQGLEGGNSP
-290 IVEENYGSTEEF
+290 IVEQNYGSTEGY
-302 HGNSEIISETED
+302 HGQSGILEETED
-314 TNPGIILGGSGNVE
+314 TNPPGIILGGSGNVE

-340 LGGGLAGESGETT
+340 IGGGLAGESGETT

-367 TTEDTQK
+367 ITEDTQK

-393 VMIGGQGQTIETT
+393 VLIGGQGQTIETT

-415 QSGGTIESEN
+415 N
-425 TKKPEVMIG
+425 
-434 GQGQT
+434 
-439 IETTE
+439 
-444 DTQKGM
+444 
-450 SGQSGGTI
+450 SGGTI
-458 ESEDTKKPEVMIGG
+458 ESEDTKKPEVLIGG

-548 APIVNDEKPNKGTQ
+548 APIVNDEKPNKGTH
-562 LPQTND
+562 LPQTSEF
-568 MKQLTLSIIGAM
+568 KQLTLSIIGAM

>member
-57 YVTPVTESQRKRDII
+57 YVTPVTESQRKLTTI
-72 VYCFNRNLDW
+72 VYCFNRDLSW
-82 PTNWESYV
+82 PTNWDSHV
-90 PKPSDLPI
+90 SRPSNLPI
-98 YNKLTGT
+98 YDKLTGT
-105 AELFKSKATKPRE
+105 AELFKSKATRPRG
-118 VADIEKS
+118 VANIEKS
-125 LVSVLSKGYPSH
+125 LVSVLSKGYPT
-137 NLSQFN
+137 NDLSQFK
-143 INEESARK
+143 IDKESARK
-151 VTQLAIWYFSDSLTD
+151 VTQLAVWYFSDSLND
-166 PQSVLH
+166 PQTVLR
-172 TKLNTDEE
+172 TPLNENE
-180 KAFQY
+180 KNAFQY
-185 LIKEDHVVSNKTL
+185 LIKEDPNIPDISNKTL

-204 AGYTKYQNLL
+204 DGYTKYQNLL
-214 GSTLIP
+214 GSSLVPKKPKIP
-220 KTPEKPSS
+220 NLSGRNENGLGGLEGGRTDLPE
-228 ESVTQSNLILLEQ
+228 
-241 ENHSGTISGGSGNTE
+241 SGGETHYPDGEKGEAGPPTTPQKPNDPLQGLEGGN
-256 TEENTPHL
+256 
-264 MGIGGGLAGE
+264 
-274 SGENTPKP
+274 
-282 GETGGHSP
+282 SP
-290 IVEENYGSTEEF
+290 IVEQNYGSTEGY
-302 HGNSEIISETED
+302 HGQSGILEETED
-314 TNPGIILGGSGNVE
+314 TNPPGIILGGSGNVE

-334 NPHLMG
+334 DPHLMG

-353 PKPGQTGGHGPIIE
+353 PKPGQTGGQGP
-367 TTEDTQK
+367 
-374 GMSGQSGGTIE
+374 
-385 SENTKKPE
+385 
-393 VMIGGQGQTIETT
+393 VIETT

-562 LPQTND
+562 LPQTSD

>member
-38 DKYYGWNDIDSRSE
+38 DKYYGWDDGTRQS
-52 SPFFL
+52 SPSFL
-57 YVTPVTESQRKRDII
+57 YVTPTEKPIRSTDIKYI
-72 VYCFNRNLDW
+72 VYCFNRNKKW
-82 PTNWESYV
+82 PDNWEEV
-90 PKPSDLPI
+90 NIRKNPTELKLPI
-98 YNKLTGT
+98 YDKKEGT
-105 AELFKSKATKPRE
+105 NELFVHEASKPRAT
-118 VADIEKS
+118 VNMDKS
-125 LVSVLSKGYPSH
+125 LVAILSKGFP
-137 NLSQFN
+137 NNTELLSKYMLTN
-143 INEESARK
+143 ESARI
-151 VTQLAIWYFSDSLTD
+151 VTQLAIWYFSDSENNPESVIT
-166 PQSVLH
+166 QS
-172 TKLNTDEE
+172 LNQKELE
-180 KAFQY
+180 ALKY
-185 LIKEDHVVSNKTL
+185 LIEVGKNPQLSEAEQKQTL
-198 DLYIHE
+198 DIYVYNSG
-204 AGYTKYQNLL
+204 GYYGRDYQNLL
-214 GSTLIP
+214 GSSLIP
-220 KTPEKPSS
+220 KKEKPSS

-290 IVEENYGSTEEF
+290 IVEENYGSTEGY
-302 HGNSEIISETED
+302 HGQSGILEETED
-314 TNPGIILGGSGNVE
+314 TNPPGITLGGSGNVE

-353 PKPGQTGGHGPIIE
+353 PKPEEIGGHGPI
-367 TTEDTQK
+367 
-374 GMSGQSGGTIE
+374 
-385 SENTKKPE
+385 
-393 VMIGGQGQTIETT
+393 IETT

-562 LPQTND
+562 LPQTSEF
-568 MKQLTLSIIGAM
+568 KQLTLSIIGAM
-580 SMLLVLCLSLFKRP
+580 SMLLVLGLSLFKRP

>member
-1 MERREL
+1 M

-38 DKYYGWNDIDSRSE
+38 EQLYYGWNDGTRQD

-57 YVTPVTESQRKRDII
+57 YVSPTNDPKRELKDECI
-72 VYCFNRNLDW
+72 VYCFNRNKEW
-82 PTNWESYV
+82 PEAWEKIWETS
-90 PKPSDLPI
+90 KPADLPD
-98 YNKLTGT
+98 KLPKYDKKVGDDDT
-105 AELFKSKATKPRE
+105 FKKA
-118 VADIEKS
+118 ADHARPVSS
-125 LVSVLSKGYPSH
+125 LTSTLVKILSIGYPNNKSELISKYH
-137 NLSQFN
+137 LDDS
-143 INEESARK
+143 SARI
-151 VTQLAIWYFSDSLTD
+151 VTQLAIWYYSDSLD
-166 PQSVLH
+166 NPQTVLH
-172 TKLNTDEE
+172 RSLTQYEQ
-180 KAFQY
+180 KALTH
-185 LIKEDHVVSNKTL
+185 LI
-198 DLYIHE
+198 E
-204 AGYTKYQNLL
+204 AGKKPEMDENQSSTTLNIYVTQDYKPGKWKLYQNLL
-214 GSTLIP
+214 GSSLIP
-220 KTPEKPSS
+220 KKEKPSS
-228 ESVTQSNLILLEQ
+228 ESVTQSNLIFTE
-241 ENHSGTISGGSGNTE
+241 ENNHSGTISGGSGNTE
-256 TEENTPHL
+256 TEEDTPHL

-274 SGENTPKP
+274 SGDTTPKP

-290 IVEENYGSTEEF
+290 IVEENYGGTESL
-302 HGNSEIISETED
+302 HGQSGILEETED
-314 TNPGIILGGSGNVE
+314 TNPPGIILGGSGNVE

-340 LGGGLAGESGETT
+340 IGGGLAGESGETT
-353 PKPGQTGGHGPIIE
+353 PKPGETGGHGPIIE
-367 TTEDTQK
+367 TTEDTQH
-374 GMSGQSGGTIE
+374 GISGNSGGAIE
-385 SENTKKPE
+385 SEDTKKPE

-415 QSGGTIESEN
+415 N
-425 TKKPEVMIG
+425 
-434 GQGQT
+434 
-439 IETTE
+439 
-444 DTQKGM
+444 
-450 SGQSGGTI
+450 SGGTI
-458 ESEDTKKPEVMIGG
+458 ESEDTKKPEILIGG

-484 SGMSGQS
+484 S
-491 GDTTVIEDTKK
+491 
-502 SEIIIG
+502 
-508 GQGQII
+508 
-514 DFSEDTQPG
+514 G

-562 LPQTND
+562 LPQTSD